1 MIVYILYLIVILI
14 LFIIFFISIYII
26 YKKNILGFPYCYKL
40 TNIKSPPGDNFNPG
54 IIIYENNKYTN
65 IITTNNFNCKVLFR
79 NCENNL
85 EYSKIYEC
93 NYDINKYNLYDIK
106 LKYDININYCYEDPR
121 LFVLN
126 NKLYISMTKLNKNGL
141 IPKMV
146 VVDYANNI
154 EYNFPY
160 LNNIKGIDHIEKN
173 WQFFQYLNKYYLLY
187 SIYPFIIYEID
198 KNFNIIKKIKETVWK
213 HKYVEILRCS
223 APPIFI
229 NGVFYCIVHSFD
241 FDIKKIYNTYF
252 ITFNENFDILG
263 YTLYPLY
270 DNNKYYIIFSTGFL
284 YNKLNNSFIILSGVE
299 DKYINLVKV
308 NKILLDIQLNFINR
322 YI

>member
-1 MIVYILYLIVILI
+1 MIVHILSLIVILI
-14 LFIIFFISIYII
+14 LLIIFISIYII
-26 YKKNILGFPYCYKL
+26 YKKNILGFPYCYNL
-40 TNIKSPPGDNFNPG
+40 TNKNSPPDNNFNPG

-65 IITTNNFNCKVLFR
+65 IITTNNYNCKVVFR
-79 NCENNL
+79 NE
-85 EYSKIYEC
+85 EYKLSYNSKIYEC
-93 NYDINKYNLYDIK
+93 NFDINKYNLYDIK
-106 LKYDININYCYEDPR
+106 LKYDINNGYEDPR
-121 LFVLN
+121 LFAFN
-126 NKLYISMTKLNKNGL
+126 NKLYISMTKINKNVF
-141 IPKMV
+141 IPKVV
-146 VVDYANNI
+146 VVDYDNNI

-160 LNNIKGIDHIEKN
+160 LNNIKGINHPEKN

-187 SIYPFIIYEID
+187 SIFPLIIYEID
-198 KNFNIIKKIKETVWK
+198 KNFNIIKKIKETIWK
-213 HKYVEILRCS
+213 HKYVENLRCS

-241 FDIKKIYNTYF
+241 VKKLYNTYF

-270 DNNKYYIIFSTGFL
+270 NNNKYNIIFSTGFI
-284 YNKLNNSFIILSGVE
+284 YNKLNNNFIILSGIE

-308 NKILLDIQLNFINR
+308 NKRLLYIQLNFINKF

>member
-1 MIVYILYLIVILI
+1 MNIYIISLIVILI
-14 LFIIFFISIYII
+14 ILIIFISI
-26 YKKNILGFPYCYKL
+26 YKKNILVCNYSYILKNKNF
-40 TNIKSPPGDNFNPG
+40 PPGNNFNPG

-65 IITTNNFNCKVLFR
+65 IITTNNYNCKVIFR
-79 NCENNL
+79 NE
-85 EYSKIYEC
+85 ESKFDSKIYEC
-93 NYDINKYNLYDIK
+93 NCDINKLYLYNIK
-106 LKYDININYCYEDPR
+106 LKYDINNCYEDPR
-121 LFVLN
+121 FFVFN
-126 NKLYISMTKLNKNGL
+126 NKLYISMTKLNKIEF

-146 VVDYANNI
+146 VVDYDNNI

-160 LNNIKGIDHIEKN
+160 LNNIKGIDHSEKN

-187 SIYPFIIYEID
+187 SIFPFIIYEID
-198 KNFNIIKKIKETVWK
+198 KNFNIIKKIKETIWK

-229 NGVFYCIVHSFD
+229 NGVFYCIVHS
-241 FDIKKIYNTYF
+241 IKNNLYNTYF

-270 DNNKYYIIFSTGFL
+270 DNNKYNIIFSTGFI

-299 DKYINLVKV
+299 DKYINLLKV
-308 NKILLDIQLNFINR
+308 NKRLLDNQHIH
-322 YI
+322 YIDHKNKL